1 MRGNRD
7 AEKSKDGTHH
17 CFVVAEI
24 MWHSSV
30 GVDSEVV
37 GVGEGFFLV
46 RGESEHDGVGV
57 AELVSGVE
65 DWDMWFEGEIA
76 DDFLD
81 ALEGD
86 SIWSG
91 IVAGETGDG
100 VHDVMSCV
108 VAKVEEGTDEGAI
121 GAFVGGFKGG

>member
-7 AEKSKDGTHH
+7 AEKRKDGAHH
-17 CFVVAEI
+17 GFVVAEI

-30 GVDSEVV
+30 SVDSEVV
-37 GVGEGFFLV
+37 GVGEVLLLV
-46 RGESEHDGVGV
+46 RGKSEHDGVGV
-57 AELVSGVE
+57 TELVSGVE

-91 IVAGETGDG
+91 
-100 VHDVMSCV
+100 V
-108 VAKVEEGTDEGAI
+108 VA
-121 GAFVGGFKGG
+121 